1 MIASEFPHDLLTNAI
16 LLAFFMIEVPSQAVL
31 LVSPCFW
38 KFFIFPQNLLIGVI
52 IVGIAKGGNGHV
64 Q

>member
-1 MIASEFPHDLLTNAI
+1 MISSESPHDLLTNAI
-16 LLAFFMIEVPSQAVL
+16 RLAFFMIEVPSQAVL
-31 LVSPCFW
+31 LVPPGFW

-52 IVGIAKGGNGHV
+52 IVGIDKGGNGHV